1 MRVEA
6 GRVEAWRVEAVIF
19 DIGNV
24 LTRWQPE
31 VFYDRVIGEDRRRA
45 LFRAVDLHRMNDDID
60 AGALFRETIYDW
72 ADRHPEWSAEVR
84 LWYDRWIDL
93 ASPRIEGSIALQRA
107 LRAKGVPVFA
117 LTNFGQHSFAEAVP
131 KMDFLQDFDR
141 RYVSGEMGVT
151 KPDPRI
157 YQMVEADCGLAGD
170 RLLFTDDRADNIAAA
185 ADRGWRTH
193 QFETWQGWAMRLVA
207 ERLLTVQ
214 EAGLSPEPEAVE

>member
-1 MRVEA
+1 M
-6 GRVEAWRVEAVIF
+6 RVEAVIF

-31 VFYDRVIGEDRRRA
+31 AFYDRALGEDRRRA
-45 LFRAVDLHRMNDDID
+45 LFAAVDLHKMNDDID
-60 AGALFRETIYDW
+60 TGAEFRDTIYDW

-84 LWYDRWIDL
+84 MWHDRWIEL
-93 ASPRIEGSIALQRA
+93 ASPRIEGSIALLRA

-117 LTNFGQHSFAEAVP
+117 LTNFGASSYAAAVP
-131 KMDFLQDFDR
+131 LLDFLSEFDR
-141 RYVSGEMGVT
+141 EYVSGRMGVI

-157 YQMVEADCGLAGD
+157 YQMVEADCGLSGD
-170 RLLFTDDRADNIAAA
+170 RLLFADDKPENITAA

-207 ERLLTVQ
+207 EGLLTRK
-214 EAGLSPEPEAVE
+214 EAGL